1 MTETDR
7 LGVTAVLPCAMDSGW
22 SRRNLLLAASAG
34 TLGWTL
40 GWPMATAMLDGLQ
53 WRVLPGLFVVA
64 VDRQRGGL
72 WVPLASGELR
82 WFKARDNRAS
92 ALAELGR
99 ALFGPDTD
107 LWGPEWRG
115 VDAGPHPRAVDLLK
129 ARFDGRWA

>member
-7 LGVTAVLPCAMDSGW
+7 SGVVTVLPCTMDTAW
-22 SRRNLLLAASAG
+22 TRRNLLRVATAG

-40 GWPMATAMLDGLQ
+40 AGPSASPMPDALQ

-64 VDRQRGGL
+64 VDRQHGGL
-72 WVPLASGELR
+72 WVPLVSGELR
-82 WFKARDNRAS
+82 WFKAGDNRAA

-99 ALFGPDTD
+99 ELFGPDTD
-107 LWGPEWRG
+107 IWGPEWRG
-115 VDAGPHPRAVDLLK
+115 VDAGPEPRASDLLK